1 MNAPTHISPPARSWR
16 DIHQDIASRS
26 MSGEGRK
33 RLAFATL
40 KTIGIIAIVC
50 TSLWGGYELF
60 LLWQHDPVTLKAPVK
75 NSPVREIVLQSDGP
89 LDHAWV
95 ARTLDLPKGIDL
107 MELDLYALRER
118 LLAHPQVRTAV
129 LARKFPDKLSVVL
142 EERMPVAR
150 VRVPSSDGAL
160 ADYLVSRDGFVF
172 PGINFASDRTDLLPY
187 LDGLKLKRA
196 GKGFAPV
203 EGMETV
209 SDLLSTAR
217 ANAFDL
223 YSRWRIVS
231 LARLAVDGVLV
242 VKSAD
247 IPEIT
252 FGTRDDFLKQ
262 LAQLDLIIDRTR
274 AEPDGRKLASVNL
287 SVGLSANG
295 ILVPVV
301 YAQPDLAPGTPPA
314 VTSPAAVS
322 NGRPS
327 QFTPALQA
335 PRNNT
340 RPARSAPQRPSAF
353 FQLQPSS
360 PL

>member
-1 MNAPTHISPPARSWR
+1 MNAPAHISPPARSWR
-16 DIHQDIASRS
+16 DIHQDIAPRA

-33 RLAFATL
+33 RLAFSTL
-40 KTIGIIAIVC
+40 KTIGIITIAC

-60 LLWQHDPVTLKAPVK
+60 RLWQDDPVRLKAPVK
-75 NSPVREIVLQSDGP
+75 SSPVRGIVLQSDGP

-95 ARTLDLPKGIDL
+95 ERTLALPRDIDL

-150 VRVPSSDGAL
+150 VRVPASDGVVT
-160 ADYLVSRDGFVF
+160 DYLVARDGRVF
-172 PGINFASDRTDLLPY
+172 PGINFPSDQIALLPY
-187 LDGLKLKRA
+187 LDGLTLKRA
-196 GKGFAPV
+196 AGGFAPI

-217 ANAFDL
+217 INTFDL

-231 LARLAVDGVLV
+231 LARLAVDGVILV
-242 VKSAD
+242 RSTD
-247 IPEIT
+247 IPEVT

-274 AEPDGRKLASVNL
+274 AIPGGPELASVNL
-287 SVGLSANG
+287 SVGHSANG

-301 YAQPDLAPGTPPA
+301 YAQPEPPPA
-314 VTSPAAVS
+314 AQPAAVS
-322 NGRPS
+322 NSRP
-327 QFTPALQA
+327 ANAA
-335 PRNNT
+335 PSFQSPRT
-340 RPARSAPQRPSAF
+340 RPVRSAPQRPSAF
-353 FQLQPSS
+353 FQPQRSPS
-360 PL
+360 L

>member
-1 MNAPTHISPPARSWR
+1 MNPSAHISPPARSWR
-16 DIHQDIASRS
+16 DIPQDIAPRA
-26 MSGEGRK
+26 MSGEGRR
-33 RLAFATL
+33 RLAFSTL
-40 KTIGIIAIVC
+40 KTIGIIAVGC

-60 LLWQHDPVTLKAPVK
+60 QLWQENPVKLRAPVK
-75 NSPVREIVLQSDGP
+75 SSPVREIVLQSDGP

-95 ARTLDLPKGIDL
+95 SQVLALPRGIDL

-150 VRVPSSDGAL
+150 VRVPEVDGQL
-160 ADYLVSRDGFVF
+160 QDYLVARDGIAF
-172 PGINFASDRTDLLPY
+172 PGINFTSDRTELLPY
-187 LDGLKLKRA
+187 LDGIKLRRA
-196 GKGFAPV
+196 EKGFAPI

-209 SDLLSTAR
+209 SDLLGTAR
-217 ANAFDL
+217 ANTFDL
-223 YSRWRIVS
+223 YSRWRSVS
-231 LARLAVDGVLV
+231 LARLGADGVLV
-242 VKSAD
+242 VRATD

-274 AEPDGRKLASVNL
+274 LQPDGRTLASVNL

-301 YAQPDLAPGTPPA
+301 YAPPESATARPA
-314 VTSPAAVS
+314 VSAPSPDAA
-322 NGRPS
+322 R
-327 QFTPALQA
+327 QA
-335 PRNNT
+335 PTPLFQPSRPLPT
-340 RPARSAPQRPSAF
+340 RPAPQRPSAL
-353 FQLQPSS
+353 FQTQRTTAL
-360 PL
+360 

>member
-1 MNAPTHISPPARSWR
+1 MNPSAHISPPARSWR
-16 DIHQDIASRS
+16 DIQQDIAPRA

-33 RLAFATL
+33 RLAFSTL
-40 KTIGIIAIVC
+40 KTIGIIAIAC

-60 LLWQHDPVTLKAPVK
+60 RLWQDNPVKLRAPVK
-75 NSPVREIVLQSDGP
+75 SSPVREIVLQSDGP

-95 ARTLDLPKGIDL
+95 SQVLALPRNIDL

-150 VRVPSSDGAL
+150 VRAPEVDGQL
-160 ADYLVSRDGFVF
+160 KDYLVARDGFLF
-172 PGINFASDRTDLLPY
+172 PGINFTADRTDLLPY
-187 LDGLKLKRA
+187 LDGLKLRRS
-196 GKGFAPV
+196 GKGFVPI

-209 SDLLSTAR
+209 SDLLGTAR
-217 ANAFDL
+217 ANTFDL
-223 YSRWRIVS
+223 YSRWRTVS
-231 LARLAVDGVLV
+231 LARLGTDGVLV
-242 VKSAD
+242 VRSAD

-274 AEPDGRKLASVNL
+274 MQPDGRTLASVNL

-301 YAQPDLAPGTPPA
+301 YAQPESATAQPAVSAPTNGAARPGGAPIFQPSRTPP
-314 VTSPAAVS
+314 
-322 NGRPS
+322 
-327 QFTPALQA
+327 
-335 PRNNT
+335 T
-340 RPARSAPQRPSAF
+340 RPATQTPSAF
-353 FQLQPSS
+353 FQPQRSS

>member
-1 MNAPTHISPPARSWR
+1 MNPSAHISPPARSWR
-16 DIHQDIASRS
+16 DIHQDIAPRA

-40 KTIGIIAIVC
+40 KTIGIIAIAC

-60 LLWQHDPVTLKAPVK
+60 RLWKSDPVSIKAPVK

-95 ARTLDLPKGIDL
+95 VQTLALPRGVDL

-118 LLAHPQVRTAV
+118 LLATPQVRTAV
-129 LARKFPDKLSVVL
+129 LARKFPDKLAVTL

-150 VRVPSSDGAL
+150 VRATERDGQL
-160 ADYLVSRDGFVF
+160 RDYLVARDGFVF
-172 PGINFASDRTDLLPY
+172 PGINFPADRIETLPY
-187 LDGLKLKRA
+187 LDGITLKRA
-196 GKGFAPV
+196 GSGFAPIA
-203 EGMETV
+203 GMETV
-209 SDLLSTAR
+209 SDLLGTAR
-217 ANAFDL
+217 ANTADI
-223 YSRWRIVS
+223 YARWRSVS
-231 LARLAVDGVLV
+231 LERLSADGVLLV
-242 VKSAD
+242 RAAD

-274 AEPDGRKLASVNL
+274 LHADGRTLASVDL

-295 ILVPVV
+295 VLVPVV
-301 YAQPDLAPGTPPA
+301 YAQPEIAADQPA
-314 VTSPAAVS
+314 ASASPA
-322 NGRPS
+322 R
-327 QFTPALQA
+327 
-335 PRNNT
+335 RNT
-340 RPARSAPQRPSAF
+340 RPGFAPVFQPARSQPTRPSGQRPSAF
-353 FQLQPSS
+353 FHLADSS

>member
-1 MNAPTHISPPARSWR
+1 MNVPTHISPPARCWR
-16 DIHQDIASRS
+16 DIHQDIAPRA

-50 TSLWGGYELF
+50 TSLWGGYEL
-60 LLWQHDPVTLKAPVK
+60 LRLWQHDPVKLKAPVK
-75 NSPVREIVLQSDGP
+75 SSPVREIVLQSDGP

-95 ARTLDLPKGIDL
+95 ERTLALPKDVDM

-129 LARKFPDKLSVVL
+129 LARKFPDKLSIVL

-150 VRVPSSDGAL
+150 LRVPGNDGSL
-160 ADYLVSRDGFVF
+160 NDYFVARDGHVF
-172 PGINFASDRTDLLPY
+172 PGINFAADRVALLPY

-209 SDLLSTAR
+209 SDLLGTAR
-217 ANAFDL
+217 NNTFEL
-223 YSRWRIVS
+223 YTKWRIVS
-231 LARLAVDGVLV
+231 LARLATDGVIV
-242 VKSAD
+242 VRSAD
-247 IPEIT
+247 IPAIT

-262 LAQLDLIIDRTR
+262 LAQLDLIVDRTR
-274 AEPDGRKLASVNL
+274 GQPDGRTLASVDL

-301 YAQPDLAPGTPPA
+301 YAQPEPPPPLTPASGTP
-314 VTSPAAVS
+314 AAA
-322 NGRPS
+322 
-327 QFTPALQA
+327 TA
-335 PRNNT
+335 T
-340 RPARSAPQRPSAF
+340 RPATLNQGFQSPRNRPTRSAPQRPSAF
-353 FQLQPSS
+353 FQSQPSS